1 MCITCKRADNEK
13 TEERRD
19 ALKKVNEFSRKL
31 NDANISTA
39 DFLTAFL
46 EAVRV
51 GAVAEIE
58 FQNATYEVHA
68 DLLETKE

>member
-1 MCITCKRADNEK
+1 MICKSADNKHTKEQ
-13 TEERRD
+13 RD
-19 ALKKVNEFSRKL
+19 ALDKVNELSHKL
-31 NDANISTA
+31 NHANASTA
-39 DFLTAFL
+39 DFLIAFL
-46 EAVRV
+46 EAVRI

>member
-1 MCITCKRADNEK
+1 MICKSADGKN
-13 TEERRD
+13 TEEQRA
-19 ALKKVNEFSRKL
+19 ALDKVNEFSYKL
-31 NDANISTA
+31 NYVDVSTA
-39 DFLTAFL
+39 DFLIAFL

-51 GAVAEIE
+51 GAIAEIE